1 MTNGRAN
8 NVDLV
13 VTLREQSTGKE
24 LYTESFNASGWWDGK
39 LIQLF
44 TGEIPTEKDEVY
56 EVVFKIEPRET
67 ESKLALY
74 LNTVTPI
81 EHDKEKSIIEGEK
94 NDSQVQMIV
103 YQK

>member
-1 MTNGRAN
+1 MR
-8 NVDLV
+8 
-13 VTLREQSTGKE
+13 
-24 LYTESFNASGWWDGK
+24 YTKW
-39 LIQLF
+39 
-44 TGEIPTEKDEVY
+44 Y
-56 EVVFKIEPRET
+56 FKIEPRET

-81 EHDKEKSIIEGEK
+81 EHDKEKSVIEGEK